1 MNKRYLFLLT
11 LILIVFFACRK
22 EFQKPT
28 WDIGVSMPLFNASL
42 TIGEIIPDSLT
53 GDGSDSLISL
63 VWEND
68 IYRFSLDSFLS
79 MPDTS
84 YKYAAYLDS
93 IELGTMNI
101 QQVVTLGEVIDAA
114 GLAWLI
120 TDGSP
125 FAIPPLTGLTYDDI
139 IIDANEYF
147 QTMTLNKGYIDITI
161 ENNLPIDITNLIF
174 QMVNSEGG
182 DELVLD
188 TFDIIASGST
198 ETKTVSLAGKTVK
211 GSLVGNI
218 INMDSPGTNG
228 TVITIHYADALVTK
242 IKVYNLEPYSAT
254 AIFPKQNLI
263 DKGDKIYFELGE
275 IQLNEI
281 VIREGKLS
289 IDAYNTVADPVYFTY
304 TLPGLTTTNGDT
316 FRVSGTIDAA
326 INGQASVLHLI
337 HDVPGYKLD
346 LRGAGPVERFFNKD
360 MNGNGIIDPDTI
372 NTIFVKALAGI
383 DSTGHLISLSLQD
396 SFIFQSA
403 LTDLVPEYGNGFLGR
418 DTFSSSGSD
427 TIEIF
432 KDLLDGDISLE
443 DALITL
449 EVSNQIGIN
458 AGLFIDDLSAANEE
472 TNESASLQITG
483 IENPF
488 LFSKPTDPMSLTTP
502 ITPVTKRYTLDNS
515 NSNANHLI
523 EILPNLIS
531 HGISFYINPNMDIPA
546 IGEAT
551 DFIYYDSEM
560 KAKLDIEIP
569 LSLIASNLSLSDTF
583 EIAVDSNSIEN
594 ISNGKLYLHV
604 VNHFPLAAHIE
615 LFLLDDLGQQISEL
629 EVLSNIGAATYSQ
642 ILQTVVAPDISRLT
656 IPVPD
661 AQLDNLVAASFVLAK
676 IKFFSM
682 PLNEYVKIY
691 SSYSMELVL
700 SADADYRV
708 EIK

>member
-1 MNKRYLFLLT
+1 MNKRYFYI
-11 LILIVFFACRK
+11 LILILIGFFACRK
-22 EFQKPT
+22 EFQKPS
-28 WDIGVSMPLFNASL
+28 WDIGLSVPLFNASL
-42 TIGEIIPDSLT
+42 TIGDIIPDSLT

-63 VWEND
+63 VWENE
-68 IYRFSLDSFLS
+68 IYRFSLDSFIS

-101 QQVVTLGEVIDAA
+101 QQVVTLGEIIDAA
-114 GLAWLI
+114 GLSI
-120 TDGSP
+120 FIPNGSQVALP
-125 FAIPPLTGLTYDDI
+125 AMNGLTYDDI
-139 IIDANEYF
+139 VIDANEYF
-147 QTMTLNKGYIDITI
+147 QTMTLNKGFIDITI

-174 QMVNSEGG
+174 QMLNSEGG

-188 TFDIIASGST
+188 TFDIIPSGST
-198 ETKTVSLAGKTVK
+198 KTKTVSLEGKTVK

-228 TVITIHYADALVTK
+228 NVITIHYADALITK
-242 IKVYNLEPYSAT
+242 IKVYDLEPYSAT

-275 IQLNEI
+275 IALNEI
-281 VIREGKLS
+281 VIREGILS

-304 TLPGLTTTNGDT
+304 TLPGLTTFGGDT

-326 INGQASVLHLI
+326 INGQAAVLHLV
-337 HDVPGYKLD
+337 HEVQGYKLD

-360 MNGNGIIDPDTI
+360 MNANGVIDNDTV
-372 NTIFVKALAGI
+372 NTIFVKAIAGI

-396 SFIFQSA
+396 SFIFESA
-403 LTDLVPEYGNGFLGR
+403 LTDLVPEYGTGFLGR
-418 DTFSSSGSD
+418 DTFASSGSD

-432 KDLLDGDISLE
+432 KDLLDGNISLE
-443 DALITL
+443 NALITL

-458 AGLFIDDLSAANEE
+458 AGLLVDDLSVANEG
-472 TNESASLQITG
+472 TGESASLEIVG

-488 LFSKPTDPMSLTTP
+488 QFSKPTDPMSLTTP
-502 ITPVTKRYTLDNS
+502 VTPVIKRYTLDNT
-515 NSNANHLI
+515 NSNANKLI
-523 EILPNLIS
+523 EILPNLIT
-531 HGISFYINPNMDIPA
+531 HNIAFYLNPNMDIPA
-546 IGEAT
+546 IGEGT

-569 LSLIASNLSLSDTF
+569 LSLIASNLALSDTF
-583 EIAVDSNSIEN
+583 EISVDSSSIEN
-594 ISNGKLYLHV
+594 IRDGKLYLYV
-604 VNHFPLAAHIE
+604 VNHFPLAAHID
-615 LFLLDDLGQQISEL
+615 LFLLDETGLQISPL
-629 EVLSNIGAATYSQ
+629 EVLSNVGAATYSQ
-642 ILQTVVAPDISRLT
+642 HLQTVIAPDISRLT

-661 AQLDNLVAASFVLAK
+661 AQLNNLVAASFVLAK

-691 SSYSMELVL
+691 SSYSMEIVL
-700 SADADYRV
+700 SADVDYRI